1 MKKSLLF
8 AVLSFGF
15 FLVACGNNKKKES
28 LGDSPINHEV
38 KVMNEANEQELMMAM
53 LTEFY
58 AEYIAAY
65 EEQWPLE
72 LDDVNRVMKKYCT
85 ESFIKNLD
93 CLSDPEN
100 CLWIDWDPFL
110 DAQDFDWAVLQ
121 TLKIEEDGRTNIYK
135 ASYWRDNCCYI
146 IRLLVVKTEGGYKI
160 DAILRI

>member
-8 AVLSFGF
+8 AALSFVSF
-15 FLVACGNNKKKES
+15 FVACGNNKEKES
-28 LGDSPINHEV
+28 SGDSPISQGVNEINEV
-38 KVMNEANEQELMMAM
+38 DEQELAMAM

-58 AEYIAAY
+58 AEYIAVQ
-65 EEQWPLE
+65 EPCPLN
-72 LDDVNRVMKKYCT
+72 LDDLDRVMKKYCT

-110 DAQDFDWAVLQ
+110 DTQCIDLVALQ
-121 TLKIEEDGRTNIYK
+121 TLKIEEDGRANIYK
-135 ASYWRDNCCYI
+135 ASYWRDDCCYI
-146 IRLLVVKTEGGYKI
+146 IRLLVVKTESGYKI